1 MFINGMGQYF
11 GLLSGGCLEADIV
24 LNARKVI
31 EKNLT
36 LTVVY
41 DSNDEDDITFKF
53 GLGCGGKIYIMLQPI
68 TNENDLCLTEIF
80 NAIKNRQA
88 GIYHQK
94 ISDTKTFFYTEKE
107 DFNFRNKIEK
117 RDDGEWLLSKVC
129 PEPHILIFGGGVD
142 SRPVVRIAK
151 ELGWLVTIVDP
162 RVAKARR
169 ENFPT
174 VDFILRKIDDEI
186 SEHISF
192 YKVDAALI
200 MSHSLKIDALS
211 LSKLQSNSLD
221 YVGLLGP
228 KHRLEVVLEMA
239 SIKESELTNKVFS
252 PAGFDIGGELPESI
266 ALSIL
271 AQCHAVLNQ
280 KSNKPKIKQA
290 NLF

>member
-1 MFINGMGQYF
+1 MFINGIGQYF

-31 EKNLT
+31 ENNITLT
-36 LTVVY
+36 LVY

-68 TNENDLCLTEIF
+68 TKENDLCLTEIF
-80 NAIKNRQA
+80 NAIKNRNG

-94 ISDTKTFFYTEKE
+94 ISDTKTIFHLEKE
-107 DFNFRNKIEK
+107 NFNFPNKIEM
-117 RDDGEWLLSKVC
+117 RDDGEWLLSRIC
-129 PEPHILIFGGGVD
+129 PEPHILIVGGGID

-151 ELGWLVTIVDP
+151 ELGWLVTLVDP
-162 RVAKARR
+162 RVANARR
-169 ENFPT
+169 ENFPS
-174 VDFILRKIDDEI
+174 VDFILRKIDDGI
-186 SEHISF
+186 SEHIN
-192 YKVDAALI
+192 YYRVDAVLI
-200 MSHSLKIDALS
+200 MSHSLNIDALS

-228 KHRLEVVLEMA
+228 KHRFKDVLEVA

-280 KSNKPKIKQA
+280 KSKR
-290 NLF
+290 